1 VLIHFL
7 VMQNKI
13 FVGNLPWS
21 VTSAQLQEA
30 FAQYGQIT
38 DASVV
43 LDKESGRSRGFG
55 FVTFATD
62 AEAQA
67 AVDGMNGT
75 SMDGRDI
82 TVNIARAKE

>member
-1 VLIHFL
+1 
-7 VMQNKI
+7 MQNKI

-21 VTSAQLQEA
+21 VNSAQLQDL
-30 FAQYGQIT
+30 FAQYGQVT

-43 LDKESGRSRGFG
+43 LDKETGRSRGFG

-67 AVDGMNGT
+67 AVDGMNG
-75 SMDGRDI
+75 SPVDGREI
-82 TVNIARAKE
+82 TVNIARPKE